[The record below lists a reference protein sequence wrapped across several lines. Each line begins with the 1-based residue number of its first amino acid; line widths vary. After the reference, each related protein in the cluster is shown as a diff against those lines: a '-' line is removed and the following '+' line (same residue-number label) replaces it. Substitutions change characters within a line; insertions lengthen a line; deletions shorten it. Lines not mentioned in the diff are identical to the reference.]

1 MQICGLSHQDREQKT
16 QFYLQNP
23 YAVVF
28 APEAIQNI
36 GLRKVAQPPAPY
48 VIEAPLV
55 AGRTWLLD
63 EILSFDVVLMGAAL
77 EQLSTLV
84 LAWRRAFLRGIGN
97 GDGTDD
103 LVSIE
108 HLPAVGKPQVICSE
122 DHPRLAQHHANVGW
136 PKFNAA
142 QSVHLQLLTPLRL
155 QQRGNILGP
164 RDLSAG
170 ILLRNLIRLVSVQ
183 LQQRHPE
190 DWPMDRI
197 RALNNL
203 ADDVEDDR
211 RLVWQDWERYTS
223 RQNQEMNL
231 GGVVGR
237 WYLKQVPAELLPF
250 IYLGQ
255 WLHLGKETAFGLGK
269 YQWTSEP

>member
-1 MQICGLSHQDREQKT
+1 
-16 QFYLQNP
+16 
-23 YAVVF
+23 
-28 APEAIQNI
+28 
-36 GLRKVAQPPAPY
+36 
-48 VIEAPLV
+48 
-55 AGRTWLLD
+55 
-63 EILSFDVVLMGAAL
+63 
-77 EQLSTLV
+77 
-84 LAWRRAFLRGIGN
+84 
-97 GDGTDD
+97 
-103 LVSIE
+103 
-108 HLPAVGKPQVICSE
+108 
-122 DHPRLAQHHANVGW
+122 
-136 PKFNAA
+136 
-142 QSVHLQLLTPLRL
+142 
-155 QQRGNILGP
+155 
-164 RDLSAG
+164 
-170 ILLRNLIRLVSVQ
+170 
-183 LQQRHPE
+183 
-190 DWPMDRI
+190 MDRI